1 MKRLIAAFAMMG
13 CLAVSGMVSAA
24 PEWVTPH
31 SCSKPTKPVFMG
43 DELAVS
49 MYQRQVR
56 DYKECIQQ
64 FVQDQEDAIRQHRQA
79 ASDAIDEWNSFVK
92 YELH

>member
-1 MKRLIAAFAMMG
+1 MKGLSAAFAVVG
-13 CLAVSGMVSAA
+13 CLAVSGMASAV

-31 SCSKPTKPVFMG
+31 SCTIPTKPLFMD
-43 DELAVS
+43 DEMAVS

-64 FVQDQEDAIRQHRQA
+64 FVQDQEDAIRQHQQA
-79 ASDAIDEWNSFVK
+79 AEDAIDEWNRFVK
-92 YELH
+92 YEL